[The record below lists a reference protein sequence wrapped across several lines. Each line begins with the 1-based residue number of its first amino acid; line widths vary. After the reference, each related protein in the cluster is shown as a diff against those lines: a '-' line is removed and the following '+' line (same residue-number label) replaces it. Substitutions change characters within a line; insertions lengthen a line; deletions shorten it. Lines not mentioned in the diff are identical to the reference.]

1 MHTPA
6 DEAGYMNYA
15 SALLKDYFPPSENA
29 EYMEDGYTTRVFLT
43 EDYIR
48 IMNIAIVLALVL
60 SFCFVGI
67 LLLIGFTNVIST
79 LSANIMMRAREFAVF
94 VSIGMTGRDLRK
106 MLYLEGIL
114 CVLKA
119 IIIGIP
125 VSVAATYLINYP
137 IRKMYPI
144 PYELPLLPIAAYA
157 AAVLA
162 ATVLI
167 TGLVSRKLRKQSVI
181 ETIRRI

>member
-1 MHTPA
+1 
-6 DEAGYMNYA
+6 
-15 SALLKDYFPPSENA
+15 
-29 EYMEDGYTTRVFLT
+29 MEDGFATRVFLT

>member
-1 MHTPA
+1 MQNTWKTDTP
-6 DEAGYMNYA
+6 
-15 SALLKDYFPPSENA
+15 
-29 EYMEDGYTTRVFLT
+29 RVFLT
-43 EDYIR
+43 EGLYPHHEHRDR
-48 IMNIAIVLALVL
+48 PGPRA
-60 SFCFVGI
+60 F
-67 LLLIGFTNVIST
+67 LLLCRNPAAHRLTNVIST

-137 IRKMYPI
+137 IRKMY
-144 PYELPLLPIAAYA
+144 
-157 AAVLA
+157 
-162 ATVLI
+162 
-167 TGLVSRKLRKQSVI
+167 QSL
-181 ETIRRI
+181 

>member
-1 MHTPA
+1 M
-6 DEAGYMNYA
+6 
-15 SALLKDYFPPSENA
+15 
-29 EYMEDGYTTRVFLT
+29 
-43 EDYIR
+43 
-48 IMNIAIVLALVL
+48 
-60 SFCFVGI
+60 
-67 LLLIGFTNVIST
+67 
-79 LSANIMMRAREFAVF
+79 
-94 VSIGMTGRDLRK
+94 
-106 MLYLEGIL
+106 
-114 CVLKA
+114 
-119 IIIGIP
+119 
-125 VSVAATYLINYP
+125 SVAATYLINYP